1 MRKKRP
7 VDMIEW
13 REASDK
19 EMERLSSVKAKHTF
33 GNFLMV
39 PISAVPLIALV
50 YFMKE
55 CFAQPKVLWSSMAIY
70 IVICVGFF
78 FFLVRKIHPTL
89 KYEVSDV
96 IVTDI
101 VFDRA
106 TDCSDPVTAT
116 VAQGD
121 VVVNCVHIS
130 CDMPEK
136 GDHVLLYRA
145 NKDDGFMGI
154 IREE

>member
-19 EMERLSSVKAKHTF
+19 EMERLSLVKTKHKF
-33 GNFLMV
+33 GNVLMV
-39 PISAVPLIALV
+39 PISAVPLIALI
-50 YFMKE
+50 YFLKE
-55 CFAQPKVLWSSMAIY
+55 CFDQPKVLWSSVAIY
-70 IVICVGFF
+70 IVLCVGFF
-78 FFLVRKIHPTL
+78 FILVRMIHPVL

-101 VFDRA
+101 VVDNVSE
-106 TDCSDPVTAT
+106 CGEQVTAT

-130 CDMPEK
+130 CDMPER

-145 NKDDGFMGI
+145 NKDDGCMGI
-154 IREE
+154 I